1 MTFGKNM
8 PAIHVIQR
16 NDPSLPRP
24 TPLGR
29 ASLTYRSGNRFVSE
43 RRARSLIEGTI
54 YFHRSQSAPSFFG
67 GKITAAEKLVDGPDA
82 GRIVFTFLADQACK
96 NVRTERN
103 GWSQEMKIV
112 DA

>member
-1 MTFGKNM
+1 M

-16 NDPSLPRP
+16 NDPNLPRP

-29 ASLTYRSGNRFVSE
+29 ASLTYRSGNWFLAE
-43 RRARSLIEGTI
+43 ERARGLVGGRI
-54 YFHRSQSAPSFFG
+54 YFHRSQAAPSFFG
-67 GKITAAEKLVDGPDA
+67 GAITAVERLSDGPDA

-96 NVRTERN
+96 NMRTPRD

-112 DA
+112 EE